1 MIFPNSQLIKE
12 LFQLVDLKNYLI
24 AVESPVQERTQL
36 LKDIVNQATTKSIDC
51 YLWTK
56 ESAELQQ
63 LVVNNSGMLTLETK
77 HSFNQLKGNEF
88 NLTQSFEILNYWR
101 TSKLSGILILEGVF
115 PWLNKETDD
124 PNFFLTAEWIKS
136 ALLNLKLHDPETLQT
151 TILLGPNATLS
162 YEMAAEIPIVTHN
175 LPPILRIV
183 DYLKSIFSSQYNAGE
198 IYNLAN
204 ACVGMYFA
212 DIDRGICT
220 VLYGKQLSG
229 EELALELS
237 KYKIKLLRQVYGVEF
252 LLPSVTKIGGLELI
266 QESFVTY
273 KRLYGDL
280 ANRYKLKP
288 PKGVLLIGPPGT
300 GKSHSAKAC
309 SQHLGFPLIIVEWG
323 NFRSYGHLAEYRLKH
338 LLALV
343 DRIDRI
349 IFYLDDFDKGFAGD
363 DDLSRRLAGVL
374 LTWMQERTSN
384 VLIIAS
390 ANSLENL
397 PPELTRCGRFDDIF
411 KVDLPNAGE
420 RHQILKIHLARF
432 DSRFQQGGDP
442 YTQEQWQKILKHTQ
456 RCVGAELQT
465 IVQRAAADTFC
476 QIHPSD
482 SRANA
487 NELPPLEIPV
497 QALLDART
505 TINPLAIREANK
517 IERLRNQASL
527 QGLPSSPPD
536 SSIYRSETVNIFG

>member
-1 MIFPNSQLIKE
+1 MNFPNSQLIRE
-12 LFQLVDLKNYLI
+12 LFQLIELKNYLI
-24 AVESPVQERTQL
+24 AVESPVQERMQI
-36 LKDIVNQATTKSIDC
+36 LKDIVNKATIKSIDC
-51 YLWTK
+51 YLWAM

-63 LVVNNSGMLTLETK
+63 LVIDNSGMLTLQTK
-77 HSFNQLKGNEF
+77 HSFNQPKGNKF

-115 PWLNKETDD
+115 PWLKKETDD
-124 PNFFLTAEWIKS
+124 PDFFLIAEWIKS
-136 ALLNLKLHDPETLQT
+136 ALLNLKLHDPQTCQT
-151 TILLGPNATLS
+151 TVLLGPNATLS
-162 YEMAAEIPIVTHN
+162 YEMAAEIPIVAHN
-175 LPPILRIV
+175 LPTILQIV
-183 DYLKSIFSSQYNAGE
+183 DYLVSIFSSLYNTGE
-198 IYNLAN
+198 IYELAF

-212 DIDRGICT
+212 DIDRGIRT
-220 VLYGKQLSG
+220 VLFNRQLTG
-229 EELALELS
+229 QELAQELS
-237 KYKIKLLRQVYGVEF
+237 KYKINLLRQVYGIEF
-252 LLPSVTKIGGLELI
+252 LQPSVTKIGGLELI
-266 QESFVTY
+266 QESFIVY

-323 NFRSYGHLAEYRLKH
+323 NFRSYGHLAEYRLKQ

-363 DDLSRRLAGVL
+363 NDLSRRLAAML

-432 DSRFQQGGDP
+432 DSRFQHGDP
-442 YTQEQWQKILKHTQ
+442 YSQEEWQKILKHTQ

-465 IVQRAAADTFC
+465 IVQRAAADTFF
-476 QIHPSD
+476 QMHPSD